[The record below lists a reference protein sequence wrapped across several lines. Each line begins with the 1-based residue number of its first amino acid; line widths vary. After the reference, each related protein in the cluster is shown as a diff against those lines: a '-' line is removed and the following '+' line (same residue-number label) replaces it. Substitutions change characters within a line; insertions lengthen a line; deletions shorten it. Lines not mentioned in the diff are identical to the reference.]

1 MINFEKY
8 IAKIAK
14 TNNVDFDWQI
24 LKFGY
29 KRAVIHCDNWDEFN
43 YLYNVLTKR
52 KQIYVDYW
60 HCSDGGFFEGNIY
73 IMAIEDY
80 KGLKAAQKEEQCKI
94 ENWWKRYHNA
104 DAETQ
109 RLMACGAIA

>member
-8 IAKIAK
+8 IVKFAKDNSAEI
-14 TNNVDFDWQI
+14 DWQM

-29 KRAVIHCDNWDEFN
+29 KRAVIHCDNWSEFD
-43 YLYNVLTKR
+43 YLRNALAKR
-52 KQIYVDYW
+52 KQMHINYW

-73 IMAIEDY
+73 IMALEDY
-80 KGLKAAQKEEQCKI
+80 EGLKAAQKEEQRKV
-94 ENWWKRYHNA
+94 ENWWQRYHNA
-104 DAETQ
+104 DAETR